1 MVTWLLLTLNP
12 DTEHCARY
20 RAELYD
26 LTNDPEESHNIAEDE
41 VNIISLRWLL
51 LRKSRYNFNL
61 LTVGSYVVIFI
72 KKLLNNP
79 ICSSFC

>member
-41 VNIISLRWLL
+41 VNIISLR
-51 LRKSRYNFNL
+51 
-61 LTVGSYVVIFI
+61 
-72 KKLLNNP
+72 
-79 ICSSFC
+79 